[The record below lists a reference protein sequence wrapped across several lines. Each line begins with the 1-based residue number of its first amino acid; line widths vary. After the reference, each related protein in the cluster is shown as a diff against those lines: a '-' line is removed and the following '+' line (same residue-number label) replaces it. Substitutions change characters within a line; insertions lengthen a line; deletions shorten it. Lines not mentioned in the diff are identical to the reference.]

1 MIKRGKHWIVF
12 TVWSEEEWNVCL
24 LSVSQGFLFSQ
35 TLQYTV
41 SLMKI
46 LSLIADAHLVV
57 ATSFMSHVRIYII
70 SRSPLS
76 IDWRH
81 SSKCKIIK
89 LKVECDSLD
98 LYS

>member
-1 MIKRGKHWIVF
+1 MNLLYEARKTGTFVSCQLVRAFYFRSRLHF
-12 TVWSEEEWNVCL
+12 TV
-24 LSVSQGFLFSQ
+24 FF
-35 TLQYTV
+35 
-41 SLMKI
+41 MKI

-89 LKVECDSLD
+89 LKVECCVAGVTC
-98 LYS
+98 